1 MQELTPREITPQITQ
16 FCQSIAPSLPQY
28 IPVCPAPI
36 SKKNDCFNN
45 IPRYI
50 KENGGSMTTG
60 WAIWQRANILLHAE
74 AHAIWKSPE
83 GALLDI
89 TPHEYNDQKILFLED
104 TKVCYSGVVIPS
116 IYKPLTSSAL
126 VKEFIDLLNIRNEL
140 TQNVIN
146 NTYSIPVPLQNRLI
160 ELNQIFLRPAERNDP
175 CPCGSGQ
182 KYKRCCGKY
191 LK

>member
-1 MQELTPREITPQITQ
+1 MQELTPREITPQIAQ

-36 SKKNDCFNN
+36 SKINDCFNN

-50 KENGGSMTTG
+50 KKNGGSMTTG

-83 GALLDI
+83 GTLLDI

-104 TKVCYSGVVIPS
+104 TNVCYSGTPIPS
-116 IYKPLTSSAL
+116 IYKPLTESPQ
-126 VKEFIDLLNIRNEL
+126 VKEFIELLNYRNNQAMKAIGNQYTL
-140 TQNVIN
+140 
-146 NTYSIPVPLQNRLI
+146 PLSLYNRLT
-160 ELNQIFLRPAERNDP
+160 ELNQTFLRPAKRNEL
-175 CPCGSGQ
+175 CPCGSGL
-182 KYKRCCGKY
+182 KYKHCCGKEI
-191 LK
+191 